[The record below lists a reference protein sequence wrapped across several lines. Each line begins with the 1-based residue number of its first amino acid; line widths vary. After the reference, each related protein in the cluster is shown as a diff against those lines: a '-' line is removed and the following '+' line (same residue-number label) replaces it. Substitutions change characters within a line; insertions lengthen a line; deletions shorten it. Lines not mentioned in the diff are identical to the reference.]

1 MLVPH
6 PGFGRDDA
14 ALCSPWLTRV
24 MVMQAGDR
32 ACVTLNRAET
42 PGAYLLV
49 SFWFTRIAANLSS
62 SISAFLTN

>member
-49 SFWFTRIAANLSS
+49 SF
-62 SISAFLTN
+62 